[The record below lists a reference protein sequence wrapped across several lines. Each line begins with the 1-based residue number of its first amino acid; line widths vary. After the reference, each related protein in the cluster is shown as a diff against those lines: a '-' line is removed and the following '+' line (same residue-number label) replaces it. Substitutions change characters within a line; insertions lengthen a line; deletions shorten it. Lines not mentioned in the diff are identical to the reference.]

1 MPVLQQTVGFRLVG
15 LLGGAIVRAADATWR
30 TESSGP
36 PGVEQGFRTG
46 ARPAIAAF
54 WHRQILG
61 MLGHFR
67 NSRVA
72 VPVSQHRDGEY
83 VAQVMQRVGIAT
95 VRGSSSTGGAKLLRD
110 MMAMVDDG
118 YSPVLTPDGPRGPKF
133 SVQPGIW
140 MLARRTGM
148 PVYPVGVAVRDAWS
162 AGSWD
167 EFLIPK
173 PFTRIVVRF
182 GQPLH
187 VGDYEGREV
196 FCNALQQAMFD
207 ETAAC
212 WHTIRPDDD
221 DITTKDT
228 KGTKNDRND

>member
-15 LLGGAIVRAADATWR
+15 ILGGALVRAIDATWR
-30 TESSGP
+30 TESSSP
-36 PGVEQGFRTG
+36 QNAEQGFRTG
-46 ARPAIAAF
+46 SSPAIAAF

-61 MLGHFR
+61 MLGHFQ

-83 VAQVMQRVGIAT
+83 VAQVMQHVGIAT
-95 VRGSSSTGGAKLLRD
+95 VRGSSTTGGTRLLRD
-110 MMAMVDDG
+110 MMAMVEAG

-148 PVYPVGVAVRDAWS
+148 PVYPIGVAVRDAWT

-167 EFLIPK
+167 EFVIPK
-173 PFTRIVVRF
+173 PFTRIVIRL
-182 GQPLH
+182 GEPLR
-187 VGDYEGREV
+187 VGDYEDRQA
-196 FCNALQQAMFD
+196 FCAALRQAMFD
-207 ETAAC
+207 ETAAA
-212 WHTIRPDDD
+212 RRVLSPS
-221 DITTKDT
+221 TTT
-228 KGTKNDRND
+228 A